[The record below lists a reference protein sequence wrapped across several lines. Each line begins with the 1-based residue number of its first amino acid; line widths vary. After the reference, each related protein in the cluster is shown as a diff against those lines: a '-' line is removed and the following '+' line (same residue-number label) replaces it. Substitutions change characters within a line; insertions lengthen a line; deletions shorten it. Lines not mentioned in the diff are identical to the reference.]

1 MNVGQYTP
9 YIIGFTG
16 IFMII
21 AAIAVT
27 KLKDLV
33 YASIALS
40 FVGILNAAIIGLLGF
55 PVIAAFV
62 ITVYVGA
69 AVMFIILSVSMLRP
83 TEAETREEF
92 RGSFVATLFG
102 LGIAASAV
110 AVDLVKTYHKP
121 GPHPL
126 SAVSSILLSKYL
138 VVLGVLFVA
147 LAATLVEA
155 ISIARRGEKK

>member
-1 MNVGQYTP
+1 MNVEYTP
-9 YIIGFTG
+9 YLVGLAG
-16 IFMII
+16 LFMII
-21 AAIAVT
+21 SAFAVT

-33 YASIALS
+33 YSSVALS
-40 FVGILNAAIIGLLGF
+40 FVGLLNAAIVALLGF
-55 PVIAAFV
+55 PVIAAFIV
-62 ITVYVGA
+62 TVYVGA
-69 AVMFIILSVSMLRP
+69 AVMFIILSVSMLG
-83 TEAETREEF
+83 TNEAEPREEF

-102 LGIAASAV
+102 VGLAASAV
-110 AVDLVKTYHKP
+110 AIDLIKTYQKP

-155 ISIARRGEKK
+155 ISIARRGGEE